1 MKKAGADLKDNPK
14 LSPTPITAVYL
25 KLYVWVYL
33 CPGSGFGAAAK
44 AMCVGMRYWQ
54 PERLNSLVE
63 VSTEIGRMT
72 HNHPTGDSVGFFDLS
87 EGACRLQAYAGILI
101 DPMLLST
108 QKSS

>member
-1 MKKAGADLKDNPK
+1 MYPC
-14 LSPTPITAVYL
+14 S
-25 KLYVWVYL
+25 
-33 CPGSGFGAAAK
+33 GSGFGAAAK

-72 HNHPTGDSVGFFDLS
+72 HNHPTGDSVGFFNLS
-87 EGACRLQAYAGILI
+87 EGACQFQAYDGI

-108 QKSS
+108 QKSSISKAKSEDLSWLHLNILTH